1 MKIRAREIRL
11 SLDEDES
18 RLPLLAARKL
28 GIAVRDIKDCKLVK
42 KAVDA
47 RRRNIYFSY
56 TLDIELAEGVKIAA
70 ECLQQLEIS
79 LLEEKPTVPLV
90 SGNNRLTAAPI
101 IVGSGPA
108 GLFAALLLARHGY
121 RPVVVEQGQ
130 DVDQRVK
137 VVERFWSGGPLTRYS
152 NTQFGEGGA
161 GTFSD
166 GKLTTRI
173 GDQRVE
179 YVLKTFAEFGADPEI
194 MYVKKP
200 HVGTDRIRQVVK
212 NIRRE
217 VIRLGGEFYFSARLT
232 DIIINQ
238 KQLKSI
244 IINNGTEI
252 DCNVLVLAVGNSA
265 REVYHMLAGK
275 GISLIP
281 KAFALGVRV
290 EHPQRLIDTIQYGKY
305 AGHPRLPA
313 ADYQLTYQD
322 RSTGRSQYTFCM
334 CPGGS
339 VIASSSAPGEVVVN
353 GMSYFSRDSGVA
365 NSAMVVTVHP
375 ADWENDP
382 LGGVNLQQELEQ
394 KAFKMGGEN
403 YLAPAQYM
411 KDFLAYRPSDSL
423 ENSLAS
429 YKPGVTGVNLWQ
441 LLPQEIAEVMRRG
454 LLNWDKKAT
463 GFISEEAV
471 MTGVETRTSAPLRIE
486 RDQTLNSVSVD
497 GIYPCGEGAGY
508 AGGIVSAAVDG
519 LKVAEKIISV
529 FATPRF
535 IPVIDSSQVQRGS
548 QLPTSQNYE

>member
-1 MKIRAREIRL
+1 MKIRVRELRL
-11 SLDEDES
+11 SLEEDES

-28 GIAVRDIKDCKLVK
+28 EINVQTIKHWKMVK

-47 RRRNIYFSY
+47 RRRTIYFSY
-56 TLDIELAEGVKIAA
+56 TLDIELAEGITIAP
-70 ECLQQLEIS
+70 QLFEQPEIS
-79 LLEEKPTVPLV
+79 LLEDNPSV
-90 SGNNRLTAAPI
+90 SLTPGVNRLAIAPM

-121 RPVVVEQGQ
+121 RPIVVEQGQ
-130 DVDQRVK
+130 DVDQRVQA
-137 VVERFWSGGPLTRYS
+137 VEGFWSGGALDRHS

-173 GDQRVE
+173 GDQRVD
-179 YVLKTFAEFGADPEI
+179 YVLQTFAEFGADPEI
-194 MYVKKP
+194 LYVKKP

-212 NIRRE
+212 NMRRE
-217 VIRLGGEFYFSARLT
+217 VIRLGGEFYFSARMT
-232 DIIINQ
+232 DIIIDQ

-244 IINNGTEI
+244 IINNETEI

-265 REVYHMLAGK
+265 REAYHLLHRK
-275 GISLIP
+275 GLSLIP
-281 KAFALGVRV
+281 KSFALGVRV
-290 EHPQRLIDTIQYGKY
+290 EHPQHLIDMIQYGKY

-322 RSTGRSQYTFCM
+322 QNTGRSLYTFCM
-334 CPGGS
+334 CPGGT

-353 GMSYFSRDSGVA
+353 GMSYFSRDSGLA

-382 LGGVNLQQELEQ
+382 LGGVQMQQQLEQ
-394 KAFKMGGEN
+394 KAFHMGGEN
-403 YLAPAQYM
+403 YYAPAQYV
-411 KDFLAYRPSDSL
+411 KDFLAYQASGNM

-429 YKPGVTGVNLWQ
+429 YRPGVTGTNLWQ
-441 LLPQEIAEVMRRG
+441 LLPREIAEVMRRG
-454 LLNWDKKAT
+454 LLYWDKKAP
-463 GFISEEAV
+463 GFIHEQAV

-486 RDQTLNSVSVD
+486 RDQTMNSISVE

-519 LKVAEKIISV
+519 LKVAEKIISA
-529 FATPRF
+529 FDRPRF
-535 IPVIDSSQVQRGS
+535 IPSIDSSLVQRGS
-548 QLPTSQNYE
+548 RLPVKE